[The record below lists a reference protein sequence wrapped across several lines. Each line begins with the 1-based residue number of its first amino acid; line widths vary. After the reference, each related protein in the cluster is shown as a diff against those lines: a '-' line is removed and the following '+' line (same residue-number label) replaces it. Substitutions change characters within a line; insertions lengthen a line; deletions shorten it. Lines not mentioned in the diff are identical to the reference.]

1 MTGNQAL
8 GGSEKSVRTY
18 KCPEMTKNYKL
29 ISDRRDFL
37 ELYWNV
43 YGDPELKRF
52 SSGEIHLPGDTGSR
66 GVYDGERRRKVNN
79 SSFSSNKL
87 ENVKS

>member
-1 MTGNQAL
+1 MDGIQVL
-8 GGSEKSVRTY
+8 GSSEKSVRTY
-18 KCPEMTKNYKL
+18 KCPKMTKNYLL

-43 YGDPELKRF
+43 YGNPELKRF

-66 GVYDGERRRKVNN
+66 GVYDGERRRKVNI
-79 SSFSSNKL
+79 SAS
-87 ENVKS
+87 